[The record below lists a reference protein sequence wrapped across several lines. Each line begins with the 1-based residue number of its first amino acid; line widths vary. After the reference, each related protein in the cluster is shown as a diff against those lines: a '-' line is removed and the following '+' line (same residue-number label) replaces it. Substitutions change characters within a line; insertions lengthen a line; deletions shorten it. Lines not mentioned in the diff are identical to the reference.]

1 MALAISRALG
11 QLFDPRILT
20 LLGLCV
26 VLSTGCFVAAWF
38 GVDWLLSAGLG
49 DYVSS
54 SWLRGTVGG
63 LVTLVLAWF
72 LFPFVASAFVLLFLE
87 RVARIV
93 EARHYPDLPP
103 APGLPWR
110 SAIGSSLGFLA
121 SVLAANILLV
131 VLLVFVPIAYPIGY
145 FVVNGWLLGR
155 EYFELVALRRVSPA
169 AARTMRDRRQPE
181 LLLTGIGLTFLFT
194 LPIVNLV
201 IPILA
206 TATLVHRFEHWRRT
220 APIQA
225 GGG

>member
-1 MALAISRALG
+1 MAIAFSRALG

-20 LLGLCV
+20 LLGVCV

-38 GVDWLLSAGLG
+38 GVDWLLTAGLG

-54 SWLRGTVGG
+54 SWLLGMLGG

-103 APGLPWR
+103 APGLPFLT
-110 SAIGSSLGFLA
+110 AIGSSLGFLA
-121 SVLAANILLV
+121 SVLAANALLL
-131 VLLVFVPIAYPIGY
+131 VLLVFFPIAWPVGY
-145 FVVNGWLLGR
+145 LVVNGWLLGR
-155 EYFELVALRRVSPA
+155 EYFELVALRRISPA
-169 AARTMRDRRQPE
+169 AARTMRDRRRPE

-206 TATLVHRFEHWRRT
+206 TATLVHRFEYWRR
-220 APIQA
+220 ASPIQA

>member
-1 MALAISRALG
+1 MAIAFSRALG

-20 LLGLCV
+20 LLGVCV

-38 GVDWLLSAGLG
+38 GVDWLLTAGLSG
-49 DYVSS
+49 FVPSS
-54 SWLRGTVGG
+54 GVVTLLGSF
-63 LVTLVLAWF
+63 VTLVLAWF

-103 APGLPWR
+103 APGLPWLA
-110 SAIGSSLGFLA
+110 AIGSSLGFLA
-121 SVLAANILLV
+121 SVLAANLLLL
-131 VLLVFVPIAYPIGY
+131 VLLVFFPIAWPIGY
-145 FVVNGWLLGR
+145 LVVNGWLLGR
-155 EYFELVALRRVSPA
+155 EYFELVALRRISPA
-169 AARTMRDRRQPE
+169 AARTMRDHRRPE

-220 APIQA
+220 GLVQA

>member
-20 LLGLCV
+20 LLGVCV

-38 GVDWLLSAGLG
+38 GVDWLLTAGLG
-49 DYVSS
+49 KYVSS
-54 SWLRGTVGG
+54 SWLHGALGG
-63 LVTLVLAWF
+63 LVTLALAWF
-72 LFPFVASAFVLLFLE
+72 LFPLVMSAFVLLFLE

-103 APGLPWR
+103 APGLPLM

-121 SVLAANILLV
+121 TVLAANLLLLA
-131 VLLVFVPIAYPIGY
+131 LLVFFPIAYPIGY

-155 EYFELVALRRVSPA
+155 EYFEFVALRRLSPA
-169 AARTMRDRRQPE
+169 AVKTMRDRSGPE
-181 LLLTGIGLTFLFT
+181 LLLTGMGLTFLFT

-206 TATLVHRFEHWRRT
+206 TATLVHRFEVWRR
-220 APIQA
+220 ALPIQP

>member
-20 LLGLCV
+20 LLGVCV
-26 VLSTGCFVAAWF
+26 VLSTGCFVAVWF
-38 GVDWLLSAGLG
+38 GVDWLLRAGLG

-54 SWLRGTVGG
+54 SWLLGTLGG

-87 RVARIV
+87 RVARVV

-103 APGLPWR
+103 APGLPLL

-121 SVLAANILLV
+121 SVLLANVLLV

-206 TATLVHRFEHWRRT
+206 TATLVHRFENWRRST
-220 APIQA
+220 PIQA

>member
-20 LLGLCV
+20 LLGGCV
-26 VLSTGCFVAAWF
+26 LLSTGCFVAAWF
-38 GVDWLLSAGLG
+38 GIDWLLTAGLS

-54 SWLRGTVGG
+54 SWLRGTLGG

-103 APGLPWR
+103 APGLPWL
-110 SAIGSSLGFLA
+110 SATLSSIGFLA
-121 SVLAANILLV
+121 SVLGANVLLLL
-131 VLLVFVPIAYPIGY
+131 LLVFFPIAYPIGY
-145 FVVNGWLLGR
+145 LVVNGWLLGR

-169 AARTMRDRRQPE
+169 AARTMRDRLRPE

-206 TATLVHRFEHWRRT
+206 TATLVHRFEDWRR
-220 APIQA
+220 ASLVHA

>member
-1 MALAISRALG
+1 MAIAFSRALG

-20 LLGLCV
+20 LLGLSV
-26 VLSTGCFVAAWF
+26 LLSTGCFVAAWF
-38 GVDWLLSAGLG
+38 GVDWLLTAGLG

-54 SWLRGTVGG
+54 SLFLGALGG
-63 LVTLVLAWF
+63 FVTLVLAWF

-103 APGLPWR
+103 APGLPWL
-110 SAIGSSLGFLA
+110 AATFSSLGFLA
-121 SVLAANILLV
+121 SVLAANVLLLL
-131 VLLVFVPIAYPIGY
+131 LLVFFPIAYPIGY
-145 FVVNGWLLGR
+145 LVVNGWLLGR
-155 EYFELVALRRVSPA
+155 EYFELVALRRISPA
-169 AARTMRDRRQPE
+169 AARTMRDRRRPE

-206 TATLVHRFEHWRRT
+206 VATLVHRFEDWRRNSHV
-220 APIQA
+220 QA